1 MRVVL
6 RNLKN
11 RILNP
16 SPKINEVE
24 YKWAQPLNYT
34 LKPDMIVYHHTVD
47 TNLTPEKVD
56 EMHKKRGCTSILYV
70 HIF

>member
-1 MRVVL
+1 MTVVL
-6 RNLKN
+6 RNFKN

-47 TNLTPEKVD
+47 TNLTPEK
-56 EMHKKRGCTSILYV
+56 
-70 HIF
+70 